1 MFFFEEE
8 TERVRGEG
16 GEREREKR
24 EREERRERERSR
36 ETGFL
41 RCRETKNVFDFS
53 FLLLVLAA
61 PFPLRL
67 ASSLNNLF
75 EGREGSIKTKES
87 GFSFRNS
94 ERIETKQAW
103 LSHDPKPLLN
113 PQPPTPKLC
122 ATCSRCLTSL
132 LYKRERGVR
141 EISSTSRRGL
151 LCSRKEGEGERER
164 RVSLSPLDD
173 GAGERGLS
181 RQRKNKK
188 AHERRRRPARGG
200 APLRL
205 FLSCPLLDPR
215 RASGRSRGRGAP
227 AATTKSS
234 GRVVG
239 PGRRGRRLVLAP
251 RRRRRRRAAAAVAEP
266 RRRDDFRDLFEEPVL
281 LYVLPLP
288 LGRGLLGLLSLG
300 FGRGRKRGRG

>member
-1 MFFFEEE
+1 M
-8 TERVRGEG
+8 
-16 GEREREKR
+16 
-24 EREERRERERSR
+24 
-36 ETGFL
+36 
-41 RCRETKNVFDFS
+41 
-53 FLLLVLAA
+53 VLAA

-188 AHERRRRPARGG
+188 AHERRRRPARVGSSPSFFSHALFSTPGGPAAEAEAGELPPPPPNPPVASSDPDAGG
-200 APLRL
+200 A
-205 FLSCPLLDPR
+205 
-215 RASGRSRGRGAP
+215 G
-227 AATTKSS
+227 
-234 GRVVG
+234 
-239 PGRRGRRLVLAP
+239 
-251 RRRRRRRAAAAVAEP
+251 
-266 RRRDDFRDLFEEPVL
+266 
-281 LYVLPLP
+281 LYLPLDDGDDDVPPPP
-288 LGRGLLGLLSLG
+288 LPSHDAGMIFAIFLRNLFSFTCCLCLSVAACLAS
-300 FGRGRKRGRG
+300 